1 MKPKIKQ
8 VIALVCGIGLLSN
21 CVYAATLIEYDTP
34 SRTLQIQGEFADS
47 VDGVVTFSILPAGV
61 NPQDVNTEAANK
73 ADMLYRTVSIQ
84 DDGSLSSTIILPES
98 FKNGQYVLR
107 TYQDSLCF
115 TNYFGFLGTPVSQST
130 LQMVNASTNA
140 GETLSAL
147 KSISVMG
154 FENSSLSKYGSI
166 ISEYVFKNRP
176 DAGYTA
182 SLLMESYFMGE
193 ALGRLAAKEIELD
206 ELLIAYS
213 AYVDVD
219 YKAEFA
225 SLPTEIQDEMISS
238 FAKMESLK
246 DDFRALFLNTRELA
260 RMKCAVSFSSLQKTY
275 LSYADEHNISLNA
288 YYDLPGSYQQDQ
300 VFIKLFARIRNAE
313 NMEEVH
319 TMFRAAVEE
328 AKNDAENNS
337 HSGGNGGGGGG
348 GRNSAA
354 YLPADSAQ
362 LPDTNVLQQE
372 SFSDTAQHWAKGY
385 IEQMKQ
391 VGAINGFEDG
401 TFRPDQVV
409 TRAEFV
415 KMLGELLQLPQ
426 REGTAFDDVAQSDW
440 YYTAVY
446 AAYEQGLI
454 RGTSEHEFS
463 PEAEITREDAAVIIQ
478 RAWSVS
484 GGSAKDFADS
494 SDVSAYA
501 VEAVRTLS
509 AAGILTG
516 YADDTIAPK
525 ASLTRAETAALLA
538 RVLDAVNG

>member
-61 NPQDVNTEAANK
+61 NPQDVNAETANT

-84 DDGSLSSTIILPES
+84 DDGSLSSTIVLPES

-130 LQMVNASTNA
+130 LQMINASTNA
-140 GETLSAL
+140 EETLSAL
-147 KSISVMG
+147 KSISAMG

-166 ISEYVFKNRP
+166 IAEYVFKNRP
-176 DAGYTA
+176 DAGYTD

-193 ALGRLAAKEIELD
+193 ALGRLAAREIELD
-206 ELLIAYS
+206 ELLTAYS
-213 AYVDVD
+213 AYVDID
-219 YKAEFA
+219 YKTEFA
-225 SLPTEIQDEMISS
+225 SLPTEIQEEMISL

-246 DDFRALFLNTRELA
+246 GDFRVLFQNTRELA

-275 LSYADEHNISLNA
+275 LSYAAEHNISLDA
-288 YYDLPGSYQQDQ
+288 YYGLSGLYQQDQ

-319 TMFRAAVEE
+319 TMFRAAVDE
-328 AKNDAENNS
+328 AKNDTENNS
-337 HSGGNGGGGGG
+337 HGGGNGGGGGG
-348 GRNSAA
+348 NSTT
-354 YLPADSAQ
+354 YLPADSTP
-362 LPDTNVLQQE
+362 LPDTNVIPQE
-372 SFSDTAQHWAKGY
+372 SFSDIAQHWAKGY

-391 VGAINGFEDG
+391 LGAINGFEDG

-426 REGTAFDDVAQSDW
+426 REGTVFDDVARSDW

-446 AAYEQGLI
+446 AAYEQDLI

-538 RVLDAVNG
+538 RVLDVVNG

>member
-61 NPQDVNTEAANK
+61 NPQDVNAETANT

-84 DDGSLSSTIILPES
+84 DDGSLSSTIVLPES

-130 LQMVNASTNA
+130 LQMINASTNA
-140 GETLSAL
+140 EETLSAL
-147 KSISVMG
+147 KSISAMG

-166 ISEYVFKNRP
+166 IAEYVFKNRP
-176 DAGYTA
+176 DAGYTD

-193 ALGRLAAKEIELD
+193 ALGRLAAREIELD
-206 ELLIAYS
+206 ELLTAYS
-213 AYVDVD
+213 AYVDID
-219 YKAEFA
+219 YKTEFA
-225 SLPTEIQDEMISS
+225 SLPTEIQEEMISL

-246 DDFRALFLNTRELA
+246 GDFRVLFQNTRELA

-275 LSYADEHNISLNA
+275 LSYAAEHNISLDA
-288 YYDLPGSYQQDQ
+288 YYGLSSSYQQDQ

-319 TMFRAAVEE
+319 TMFRAAVDE
-328 AKNDAENNS
+328 AKNDTENNS
-337 HSGGNGGGGGG
+337 HGGGNGGGGGG
-348 GRNSAA
+348 GNSTT
-354 YLPADSAQ
+354 YLPADSTP
-362 LPDTNVLQQE
+362 LPDTNVIPQE
-372 SFSDTAQHWAKGY
+372 SFSDIAQHWAKGY

-391 VGAINGFEDG
+391 LGAINGFEDG

-426 REGTAFDDVAQSDW
+426 REGTVFDDVARSDW

-446 AAYEQGLI
+446 AAYEQDLI

-538 RVLDAVNG
+538 RVLDVVNG

>member
-61 NPQDVNTEAANK
+61 NPQDVNAETANT
-73 ADMLYRTVSIQ
+73 ADMLYRTISIQ
-84 DDGSLSSTIILPES
+84 DDGSLSSTIVLPES

-130 LQMVNASTNA
+130 LQMINASTNA
-140 GETLSAL
+140 EETLSAL
-147 KSISVMG
+147 KSISAMG

-166 ISEYVFKNRP
+166 IAEYVFKNRP
-176 DAGYTA
+176 DAGYTD

-193 ALGRLAAKEIELD
+193 ALGRLAAREIELD
-206 ELLIAYS
+206 ELLTAYS
-213 AYVDVD
+213 AYVDID
-219 YKAEFA
+219 YKTEFA
-225 SLPTEIQDEMISS
+225 SLPTEIQEEMISL

-246 DDFRALFLNTRELA
+246 GDFRVLFQNTRELA

-275 LSYADEHNISLNA
+275 LSYAAEHNISLDA
-288 YYDLPGSYQQDQ
+288 YYGLSSSYQQDQ

-319 TMFRAAVEE
+319 TMFRAAVDE
-328 AKNDAENNS
+328 AKNDTENNS
-337 HSGGNGGGGGG
+337 HGGGNGGGGGG
-348 GRNSAA
+348 GNSTT
-354 YLPADSAQ
+354 YLPADSTP
-362 LPDTNVLQQE
+362 LPDTNVIPQE
-372 SFSDTAQHWAKGY
+372 SFSDIAQHWAKGY

-391 VGAINGFEDG
+391 LGAINGFEDG

-426 REGTAFDDVAQSDW
+426 REGTVFDDVARSDW

-446 AAYEQGLI
+446 AAYEQDLI

-538 RVLDAVNG
+538 RVLDVVNG